1 MEAQEYYTRAVEAQ
15 PDFVPA
21 LKRLA
26 WLHTQRRFDTNE
38 YGAFDDALLAK
49 RDEDAE
55 DCYRCAFCSCSWV
68 CTWLLCDL
76 FTHIYI
82 RMCIHVCACACICI

>member
-1 MEAQEYYTRAVEAQ
+1 MLEAQEYYTRAVEAQ
-15 PDFVPA
+15 PDFVPG

-49 RDEDAE
+49 RDQDAE
-55 DCYRCAFCSCSWV
+55 TCYR
-68 CTWLLCDL
+68 
-76 FTHIYI
+76 
-82 RMCIHVCACACICI
+82 